1 MYFWQTL
8 TSAEFE
14 CVRAI
19 PRYLHSV
26 RNLLTVREDLRQVLG
41 AQDVPQGGLSQQPG
55 GGVGVVD
62 VGHGQDGV
70 LHLVV
75 DHAVH
80 ADRHRVFGQNLGQR
94 TSEGVVKDALGGAPE
109 SARPP
114 QSS

>member
-1 MYFWQTL
+1 MCATAQ
-8 TSAEFE
+8 
-14 CVRAI
+14 
-19 PRYLHSV
+19 YLHSV
-26 RNLLTVREDLRQVLG
+26 RDLLTVREDLRQVLG

-94 TSEGVVKDALGGAPE
+94 TSEGVVRDAFGGGAPE

>member
-1 MYFWQTL
+1 M
-8 TSAEFE
+8 
-14 CVRAI
+14 RAI
-19 PRYLHSV
+19 ARYLHSV

-94 TSEGVVKDALGGAPE
+94 TSEGVVKDALGGGAGE
-109 SARPP
+109 REAAAIILTSLPP
-114 QSS
+114 AAGCRR